1 VAVRVGGNFTLEPAL
16 GAINRAR
23 EDFANAKSFSAVSP
37 HILLVA
43 GGVGITPLY
52 SMLLHLASTA
62 ASPPPPAAST
72 SSSPPAPTPPR
83 ITLLWSVRSL
93 HDVFLLPQL
102 RALASASAHTG
113 SALAGRLRLVVTVTR
128 HGDTSHNHGLSFEA
142 ERKDVGTG
150 WNDAG
155 QGGGGAGGGGGAVG
169 VGMSHVSLLSGR
181 ITPQLLRHLTYRS
194 HAPGSSSSSSSS
206 GGGGGGGGG
215 GSSSSSSSSS
225 GGGGSS
231 TDCSVP
237 WRAGALDDAPC
248 APGSQH
254 AFICGP
260 PSMTE
265 SAPCRA
271 PIFPPFSA
279 DASAQVRGRCAE
291 GGVRVPGGGRGRARG
306 AMVVMG
312 SQAVRQF
319 KCKSRVWQH

>member
-1 VAVRVGGNFTLEPAL
+1 VAVRVGGKFTLAPAL
-16 GAINRAR
+16 GAIDRAR

-62 ASPPPPAAST
+62 AST
-72 SSSPPAPTPPR
+72 SSSQPAPTPPR
-83 ITLLWSVRSL
+83 VTLLWSVRSL

-102 RALASASAHTG
+102 RALASSAAHTG

-142 ERKDVGTG
+142 EHKDVGRG
-150 WNDAG
+150 WNGAG
-155 QGGGGAGGGGGAVG
+155 RGGGGGGGGGGSEG
-169 VGMSHVSLLSGR
+169 VGMGYVSLHSGR
-181 ITPQLLRHLTYRS
+181 ITPQLLRHVTYRS
-194 HAPGSSSSSSSS
+194 HAPG
-206 GGGGGGGGG
+206 GG
-215 GSSSSSSSSS
+215 GSM
-225 GGGGSS
+225 
-231 TDCSVP
+231 DCSVP

-271 PIFPPFSA
+271 AIFPPFSA
-279 DASAQVRGRCAE
+279 DASAQVRGGCAE
-291 GGVRVPGGGRGRARG
+291 GRVRVPGGGRGRARG
-306 AMVVMG
+306 AMVVMDR
-312 SQAVRQF
+312 QAVRQF
-319 KCKSRVWQH
+319 ECKNRVRQH